1 MPRGDERPRGHAL
14 RRKIALIATLGT
26 FVVFAMTT
34 LVNEPKTAFA
44 LLVILVAAMLL
55 DVNWKR
61 VRGPGI
67 RRSAPP
73 VLDEQG

>member
-1 MPRGDERPRGHAL
+1 
-14 RRKIALIATLGT
+14 
-26 FVVFAMTT
+26 MTT